1 MPKVRHDHDSNGYY
15 AALDCHS
22 YGTAHVLLCQL
33 QSKPNLHATSQIGD
47 TWTHFLVNSPFLA
60 WEKIDSPNAQSVS
73 DDRAFIWN
81 STWRTFPL
89 EMPEVL
95 ARERCFVVRRA
106 KAGNA
111 IRVPMSRHHQL
122 SQYKRV
128 CRAKNENRTHN
139 IIFFFVSVVYGVDIA
154 GQR

>member
-15 AALDCHS
+15 AALDCYS

-47 TWTHFLVNSPFLA
+47 TWTHFLVNGPFLA

-95 ARERCFVVRRA
+95 ARERVSSSAALRQAMTFE
-106 KAGNA
+106 
-111 IRVPMSRHHQL
+111 
-122 SQYKRV
+122 SQ
-128 CRAKNENRTHN
+128 
-139 IIFFFVSVVYGVDIA
+139 
-154 GQR
+154 